1 MIMRLQGVT
10 REGAVILLLA
20 ICVFLLLA
28 LFSYTPT
35 DPGWSHSGPDQS
47 VSNWM
52 GPIGA
57 WLSDVLYSLFG
68 ASALWWPGMFGLGAW
83 RLMRQAQVQIAWD
96 PVALAVH
103 TGGLLLLLMSTTT
116 LGDLHFYSAASELP
130 NQAGGIL
137 GRGIAGSLTSL
148 VGVRGTTLIA
158 IAAFMSG
165 FTLFSGMSWLT
176 VMDELGSSL
185 SRLFHWSKARAG
197 ERREV
202 RETRRI
208 DRAEARREASIE
220 PAGVERDDEEDSVS
234 EDDTPRKTA
243 WWARWLPWHWLS
255 WNRAP
260 DLEQWDDDAGYA
272 RQSRQEPAWENAVG
286 ATDGGERRESSLW
299 RNDGRT
305 DIPWDIPA
313 RTPSAKRPE
322 ASYTARQQRDE
333 SREPTLGS
341 VPLDATPAQD
351 GEPTPRRASAATRPV
366 TDAGVRSSG
375 VEPASSRI
383 SAHDPV
389 PGIAASSVKTAGARN
404 EADANDKASSEP
416 QSDSSA
422 FRADVT
428 RRRIPDAF
436 QAPAGAPSGFAG
448 RVDPEISSQGDDSRG
463 VDEKNVDER
472 NVDGRSIDKR
482 GVDERGVDE
491 RQGAE
496 ATFDTTSG
504 IDRRSDTDRHPA
516 PEAGRSSVATSWPSR
531 DDERQAS
538 PADEPHLSGLAAD
551 DDDAPTQQWGISADR
566 HEPASTWQPED
577 DADDESVA
585 GPLETSPSRQ
595 QDASRDRSGIDWRK
609 AEAEGG
615 DIPADPTLSA
625 FPDNEPVDEPVR
637 PTVEAPTRRQEP
649 RFDIEDDAEA
659 VDDNDSELAGGA
671 RPFQH
676 APAPQH
682 SPSASES
689 ASVPNVA
696 TAAQARA
703 AAGDQPTLW
712 TVEHLQSQRPVMD
725 DMPEPSGNLPS
736 IRLTTPA
743 DPEQPNYTPEQL
755 EDMAELLEMRLREY
769 GVKAEVVET
778 WPGPVITRF
787 EIRPAAGV
795 KVSKISNL
803 AKDLARSLM
812 VKSVRVVEIIPG
824 KPTVGIEIP
833 NPNRAMIRIRQVL
846 DSDVYQNA
854 ESPVTLAL
862 GQDIGGNPVVA
873 NLNKMPH
880 LLVAGTTGS
889 GKSVGIN
896 TMLVSMLL
904 KATPDE
910 VRMIMVDPKMLE
922 LSVYDG
928 IPHLLAPVVTD
939 MKEAANAL
947 RWCVAEMERRY
958 KLMAAMGVRNI
969 AGFNAKLDEAES
981 HGAQVQD
988 PMWEPQPW
996 EMHQPPP
1003 TLAKLPYIVVVI
1015 DEFAD
1020 MFMIVGKKVEELIAR
1035 LAQKARAAGI
1045 HLILATQRPSVD
1057 VVTGLIK
1064 ANIPTRMAFQVS
1076 SKIDSRTILDQGGA
1090 ENLLGHGDML
1100 YLPAGAGMPQR
1111 VHGAFVDDDE
1121 VHRIVE
1127 DWKRRGEPEYIE
1139 EILSGGVS
1147 ADALAGLEADGGD
1160 GDDAEQDALYD
1171 EAVQFVTET
1180 RRASISAVQR
1190 RFKIGYNRAAR
1201 LVEAMEQAGV
1211 VTSMGNNGSR
1221 EVLAPPPVGH

>member
-1 MIMRLQGVT
+1 MRLQGVT

-28 LFSYTPT
+28 LFSYTPA

-52 GPIGA
+52 GRIGA

-103 TGGLLLLLMSTTT
+103 TGGLVLLLMSTTT
-116 LGDLHFYSAASELP
+116 LGDLHFYNAASDLP

-137 GRGIAGSLTSL
+137 GRGIAGSLSLL

-185 SRLFHWSKARAG
+185 NRFYHWSRAHLG
-197 ERREV
+197 ERREA
-202 RETRRI
+202 RESRRL
-208 DRAEARREASIE
+208 DRAEARRSADADVMVDARDEDIGGSDVE
-220 PAGVERDDEEDSVS
+220 SDDDHGTPARWS
-234 EDDTPRKTA
+234 
-243 WWARWLPWHWLS
+243 RWLPWNWLP
-255 WNRAP
+255 WRRAP
-260 DLEQWDDDAGYA
+260 DLQQWDGD
-272 RQSRQEPAWENAVG
+272 SVRQEPAWETAQSGDAVHH
-286 ATDGGERRESSLW
+286 GGDDSARRESSMW
-299 RNDGRT
+299 RHDGRT
-305 DIPWDIPA
+305 DIPWDVPA

-333 SREPTLGS
+333 AREPTLGS
-341 VPLDATPAQD
+341 LSD
-351 GEPTPRRASAATRPV
+351 EASAAPANTVSPAQPFSRERDRRPL
-366 TDAGVRSSG
+366 SG
-375 VEPASSRI
+375 DVSTGRI
-383 SAHDPV
+383 SATDDA
-389 PGIAASSVKTAGARN
+389 PGRSAASIAAASSAGRVSEEATGPGQGDTGQAR
-404 EADANDKASSEP
+404 ADQGESQREIRAESGAESGTGADNAPERAP
-416 QSDSSA
+416 

-436 QAPAGAPSGFAG
+436 QAPAG
-448 RVDPEISSQGDDSRG
+448 
-463 VDEKNVDER
+463 
-472 NVDGRSIDKR
+472 
-482 GVDERGVDE
+482 
-491 RQGAE
+491 GAE
-496 ATFDTTSG
+496 PTVAVEPHVAVESSSTEPASTEPASTE
-504 IDRRSDTDRHPA
+504 PAAAA
-516 PEAGRSSVATSWPSR
+516 PESDR
-531 DDERQAS
+531 
-538 PADEPHLSGLAAD
+538 LSAE
-551 DDDAPTQQWGISADR
+551 DDDAPDQQWDIRADR
-566 HEPASTWQPED
+566 HEPSATWQQAGAVRDDHVAAPAERMPLSASEDPTDAHPERPVENLV
-577 DADDESVA
+577 ADE
-585 GPLETSPSRQ
+585 GRH
-595 QDASRDRSGIDWRK
+595 RSAVNWREV
-609 AEAEGG
+609 EAESGE
-615 DIPADPTLSA
+615 IPSEPERQTLSTHDSTTI
-625 FPDNEPVDEPVR
+625 PDER
-637 PTVEAPTRRQEP
+637 ASRRQEP
-649 RFDIEDDAEA
+649 RFDIDEAGSSDDDEERGLGSESFGRPSSSASMSTPSTPSTPAPTQMPASAPTPPAEA
-659 VDDNDSELAGGA
+659 PL
-671 RPFQH
+671 
-676 APAPQH
+676 
-682 SPSASES
+682 
-689 ASVPNVA
+689 A

-703 AAGDQPTLW
+703 AADDQPTLW

-725 DMPEPSGNLPS
+725 DMPEPSGDLPS

-846 DSDVYQNA
+846 DSDVYQHA

-862 GQDIGGNPVVA
+862 GQDIGGKPVVA

-988 PMWEPQPW
+988 PLWEPQPW
-996 EMHQPPP
+996 EMHQQPP

-1147 ADALAGLEADGGD
+1147 ADALAGLEAEGGD

-1211 VTSMGNNGSR
+1211 VSSMGNNGAR
-1221 EVLAPPPVGH
+1221 EVLAPPPIGH